1 MISFEDFKKVDIRT
15 AKVLEAQDHPQADK
29 LLILKIDV
37 GGETKQIVAGIKG
50 QYAKE
55 DLLNKDIVIVNNL
68 EPAIIRGE
76 ESNGM
81 LLAAKDEGVISL
93 LIPDKKVKSGSLV
106 R

>member
-37 GGETKQIVAGIKG
+37 GGEIKQIVAGIKG

-55 DLLNKDIVIVNNL
+55 ELVNRDIVIVNNL
-68 EPAIIRGE
+68 DPAIIRGE

-81 LLAAKDEGVISL
+81 LLAAQDEGVISL
-93 LIPDKKVKSGSLV
+93 LSADKKVKSGSLV
-106 R
+106 K

>member
-50 QYAKE
+50 QYAKD
-55 DLLNKDIVIVNNL
+55 DLLNKNIVIVNNL